1 MTDQTTISWIMLT
14 AIGAL
19 VFTRLVIIPLFI
31 WDGGKVDA
39 ETKAFDARVRA
50 RR

>member
-1 MTDQTTISWIMLT
+1 MTQDHLSYAFLSLS
-14 AIGAL
+14 GAL

-31 WDGGKVDA
+31 WDGGKVHA
-39 ETKAFDARVRA
+39 ETREFDARA